1 MPIVNEGVLE
11 EMKHI
16 ANPSELK
23 HIQEIYEKTDPL
35 PMSISDPVLNKSS
48 LIDKFK
54 KSAAQYEGDD
64 VSTFK

>member
-23 HIQEIYEKTDPL
+23 HIQEFELYEKPTIYN
-35 PMSISDPVLNKSS
+35 SFISSKIKPVKSNHPAI
-48 LIDKFK
+48 LDCVNFL
-54 KSAAQYEGDD
+54 
-64 VSTFK
+64 